1 MNEIMTGADIK
12 KLMQK
17 ATAIQVY
24 GDAKHRNMIDNV
36 KRVII
41 NHAYRD
47 ITVEPEILIITE
59 KLVFRIISD
68 PKDGFKIWYSNIN
81 ETFDEFGQCLIDRT
95 ELDKYEKNW
104 V

>member
-41 NHAYRD
+41 NHAYED
-47 ITVEPEILIITE
+47 VSVEPEMLIITE
-59 KLVFRIISD
+59 KLIFRIIPD
-68 PKDGFKIWYSNIN
+68 PKGDFKIRYSKLN
-81 ETFDEFGQCLIDRT
+81 ETFDEFGQCLINRT
-95 ELDKYEKNW
+95 DLEKHEKNW
-104 V
+104 T